1 MSSGIWLFML
11 VSEVRVNWVVW
22 SGEMGKKIQGWENWA
37 KNQAE
42 KLGENWAKNWTEK
55 LGGKNWA
62 KNWVNWRIFYEVIT
76 QLLRDYF
83 APKVGMN

>member
-1 MSSGIWLFML
+1 
-11 VSEVRVNWVVW
+11 
-22 SGEMGKKIQGWENWA
+22 MGKNWTKNSEKNWA
-37 KNQAE
+37 EKLGGKIGKKNWAEE

-83 APKVGMN
+83 VQKVGMN